1 MPVSSTSPAI
11 LENSDGS
18 LYAIIGGAGGGRIF
32 PSVVQVLLNLDWG
45 MDASEAVEFGRVHDQ
60 LYPLEVDAD
69 ETYPRDAL
77 DYLRKIG
84 HNVSGPSSY
93 DSLFLCAK
101 LTTGPSSSVVIVA
114 DINRIAAV
122 VQVIIQKDGIYYG
135 LLRLDV

>member
-18 LYAIIGGAGGGRIF
+18 LYASIGGAGGGRIF

-77 DYLRKIG
+77 DYLRKVG
-84 HNVSGPSSY
+84 HNVS
-93 DSLFLCAK
+93 
-101 LTTGPSSSVVIVA
+101 VA

-122 VQVIIQKDGIYYG
+122 VQVIVQKDGIYYATSDSRKNG
-135 LLRLDV
+135 VAVGY